1 MAKEHLQANGQPP
14 KVGAGARLSRASTR
28 GRVSAWARGAT
39 AMLKKR
45 IFSAQA
51 ERFGS
56 CRWSQCRLGSLN
68 EEAAREARSSHTQ
81 WLFSWLSGRVKIPAG
96 QGLVLSHSC
105 TEQQEGQASK
115 GASGDMVVVGCSL
128 SLSHSPF
135 LSSTVKEGRGK
146 TTGARVTRHLGK

>member
-14 KVGAGARLSRASTR
+14 KMGAGARLSRASTR
-28 GRVSAWARGAT
+28 GRVSAWARAAT
-39 AMLKKR
+39 AMLKQRGLAAVDGVSVGLVLLMKR
-45 IFSAQA
+45 QR
-51 ERFGS
+51 ERRGA
-56 CRWSQCRLGSLN
+56 LT
-68 EEAAREARSSHTQ
+68 TQ

-128 SLSHSPF
+128 SLSPSPF

-146 TTGARVTRHLGK
+146 ITGARVTRHLGK